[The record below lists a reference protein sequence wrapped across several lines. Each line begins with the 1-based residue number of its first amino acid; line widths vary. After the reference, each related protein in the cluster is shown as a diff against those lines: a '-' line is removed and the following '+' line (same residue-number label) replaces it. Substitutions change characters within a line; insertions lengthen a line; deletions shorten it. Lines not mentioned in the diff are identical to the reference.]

1 MTEDIDRHVLRKY
14 EIVSKLGRG
23 AYGIVWKAIDK
34 KTREVVAL
42 KKCFDAFQNA
52 TDAQRTFREIMFLQE
67 LNGHENIIRL
77 LNVLKADND
86 KDIYLICDYME
97 SDLHAVIRAN
107 ILEEIHKQYI
117 IYQLLKA
124 LKYMHSGQLLHRDIK
139 PSNILLN
146 SDCQVRVCDFGLARS
161 VVQAPDTKANPVLTD
176 YVATRWYRPPEI
188 LLGSTSYQM
197 GVDLWSVGCIL
208 GELLSGKPIFPGTST
223 MNQLDRI
230 MQVTGYP
237 TPEDIESM
245 KSPFAATMLESLP
258 KNRPKPLAEM
268 FPRASSE
275 ALDLLRLC
283 FQFNP
288 SRRISAKDALRH
300 PYVVQFHNPDDEFDC
315 DRVIRIPVDDNTKL
329 RVQDYRDQIYNEV
342 LRKKKEQ
349 RRSHRRT
356 LEQMPA
362 QQAQAPPAQ
371 QVTSAQYQQQRTS
384 SKNAGVPSAHSGSGV
399 AQRSGS
405 SGTSGPHRSSGT
417 PSGGGTYA
425 ASGMGHDGQP
435 AQYYAGGG
443 GASGGSYGQQHHYQ
457 ASQQASQ
464 PVQYQDG
471 PQRAMSTH
479 SYAQQQSSSQ
489 ARSATGS
496 AMSNSIASY

>member
-1 MTEDIDRHVLRKY
+1 MLSSARIFSRRL
-14 EIVSKLGRG
+14 
-23 AYGIVWKAIDK
+23 
-34 KTREVVAL
+34 
-42 KKCFDAFQNA
+42 
-52 TDAQRTFREIMFLQE
+52 M
-67 LNGHENIIRL
+67 GHENIVRL

-117 IYQLLKA
+117 VYQLLKA
-124 LKYMHSGQLLHRDIK
+124 LKYMHSGSLLHRDIK
-139 PSNILLN
+139 TSNILLN

-161 VVQAPDTKANPVLTD
+161 IVQTPDTKANPVLTD

-197 GVDLWSVGCIL
+197 GVDLWSVGCIVD
-208 GELLSGKPIFPGTST
+208 ELLSGKPIFPGTST

-288 SRRISAKDALRH
+288 GRRISAKDALRH

-356 LEQMPA
+356 LEQVP
-362 QQAQAPPAQ
+362 QQAQAPPQ
-371 QVTSAQYQQQRTS
+371 QQHAAAQYQPPQQQQQQQQRPS
-384 SKNAGVPSAHSGSGV
+384 SKPGGGGATTASSQSGSRV
-399 AQRSGS
+399 AGS
-405 SGTSGPHRSSGT
+405 SATSGPHRST
-417 PSGGGTYA
+417 PSGG
-425 ASGMGHDGQP
+425 
-435 AQYYAGGG
+435 
-443 GASGGSYGQQHHYQ
+443 
-457 ASQQASQ
+457 
-464 PVQYQDG
+464 
-471 PQRAMSTH
+471 
-479 SYAQQQSSSQ
+479 
-489 ARSATGS
+489 
-496 AMSNSIASY
+496 